1 MITIPDLL
9 RVSYSEITR
18 TIKQIDPATST
29 VCAGGNKKGTKVAR
43 TLCLGTLTLVLFF
56 VRYEVLHKL
65 LVNLPRRFVRI
76 LLQAKKLLLHIVYFI
91 LQAFNLKNI
100 QKQEDVLI

>member
-1 MITIPDLL
+1 M
-9 RVSYSEITR
+9 SS
-18 TIKQIDPATST
+18 
-29 VCAGGNKKGTKVAR
+29 
-43 TLCLGTLTLVLFF
+43 GTLTLVLFL

-76 LLQAKKLLLHIVYFI
+76 LLQAKKLLLHVVYFI

-100 QKQEDVLI
+100 